1 MQLKQGL
8 MILLVSMTAVAQAD
22 SDKTPFPMQPSFWT
36 DQMRQ
41 GGGDNSIKDRFNYNA
56 KAWNDWIGNGNTRY
70 RFYGNMDLEMQMDWL
85 AKMQADQAARQQ
97 QSRQASANMA
107 RGQGFNGQQGYYG
120 QPYYGQPNFQPY
132 TAQPNVAQTYPAPNY
147 GPAYPMPYP
156 APYQPM
162 PMMPPQAPNQMMPR

>member
-8 MILLVSMTAVAQAD
+8 MVLLVSMAAVAQAD

-107 RGQGFNGQQGYYG
+107 RGQGFNGHQGYYG
-120 QPYYGQPNFQPY
+120 QPYYGQPNYPQPNY
-132 TAQPNVAQTYPAPNY
+132 AQPYPAPNY
-147 GPAYPMPYP
+147 GQPYP

-162 PMMPPQAPNQMMPR
+162 QMMPAQAPNPMMLR